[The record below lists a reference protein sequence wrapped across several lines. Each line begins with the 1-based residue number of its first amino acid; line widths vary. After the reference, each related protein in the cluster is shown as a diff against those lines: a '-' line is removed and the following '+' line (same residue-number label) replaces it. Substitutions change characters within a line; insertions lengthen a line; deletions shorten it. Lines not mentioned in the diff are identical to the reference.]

1 MPNLLDHVCQ
11 FGDVP
16 FETRP
21 FDDLDSMVL
30 TQVVYMPMEGLDL
43 QTDSAT
49 LAEVR
54 AHIDHTW
61 PEKFADPYQRKRRE
75 LTNLCA
81 EKPRYAGI
89 RLFRYVNHIDPK
101 QETQF
106 CACTFLLPGDE
117 RYVAFRGTDLTI
129 AGWKEDLNMSFQKV
143 PAQSEAVDYVQTAA
157 SFFGG
162 KLMLGGHSKGGHLA
176 VYAACNV
183 TAETQ
188 DRLKRVYSFDG
199 PGVDQETLDGEG
211 YARIRDRIDSYIPQ
225 SSVVG
230 MLLCYHPVYRVVK
243 SNSIGLLQHDVLTWQ
258 IRDGAFELLHEL
270 DLGTR
275 MSDEALRL
283 WIDRL
288 SLPERRMLTD
298 TVFGL
303 ISTLDPETVDPL
315 VQDLPRSSMRL
326 FSAFRRLEPDVRT
339 EMRRMLG
346 ELFSSGASEAARMFL
361 TVTFRVFGELPPVT
375 LHHERPEEKPEV
387 TLEETPEEKTE
398 VTPVETPGA

>member
-1 MPNLLDHVCQ
+1 MPNLFDHVRQ
-11 FGDVP
+11 VGDVP

-21 FDDLDSMVL
+21 FDELDSMAL

-43 QTDSAT
+43 QTDSAS

-54 AHIDHTW
+54 AYIDRTW
-61 PEKFADPYQRKRRE
+61 PERFADLYQRKRRE

-89 RLFRYVNHIDPK
+89 RLYRYVNHIDPM

-129 AGWKEDLNMSFQKV
+129 AGWKEDLNMSFQTV
-143 PAQSEAVDYVQTAA
+143 PAQGEAVAYVQTAA
-157 SFFGG
+157 SRFGG

-176 VYAACNV
+176 VYAACHV
-183 TAETQ
+183 TPETQ
-188 DRLKRVYSFDG
+188 DRLRRVYSFDG
-199 PGVDQETLDGEG
+199 PGVDDATLAGEG
-211 YARIRDRIDSYIPQ
+211 YSRIWERIDSFIPQ

-258 IRDGAFELLHEL
+258 IRDGAFEFLHDL

-303 ISTLDPETVDPL
+303 IATLDSETVDPL
-315 VQDLPRSSMRL
+315 VQDLPRSSVKL
-326 FSAFRRLEPDVRT
+326 FSAFRRLEPGVRS

-346 ELFSSGASEAARMFL
+346 ELFSSGASEAARMLL

-375 LHHERPEEKPEV
+375 LHRERAEDQP
-387 TLEETPEEKTE
+387 EETPN
-398 VTPVETPGA
+398 A